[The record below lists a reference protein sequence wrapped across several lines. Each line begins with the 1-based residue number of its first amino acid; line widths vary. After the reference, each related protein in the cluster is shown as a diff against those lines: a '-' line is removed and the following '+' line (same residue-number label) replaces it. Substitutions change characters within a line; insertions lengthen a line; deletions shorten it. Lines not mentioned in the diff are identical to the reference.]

1 MYNINNMQKVLIIED
16 ENLTQQ
22 IYKDALTTEG
32 FAVVQAFSG
41 KQGLTMA
48 KSEQPSIIILDVM
61 LPFGMNGFDVL
72 EELKKDLNLRDIPV
86 LMFTNLDSEEK
97 TALSIGASDYIIKA
111 NTSISEVI
119 KKIKKHIKTP

>member
-1 MYNINNMQKVLIIED
+1 MPTVLIIED
-16 ENLTQQ
+16 DTLIQQ
-22 IYKDALTTEG
+22 IYKEALTFEC
-32 FAVVQAFSG
+32 FEVIQAFSG
-41 KQGLTMA
+41 KEGLAIA
-48 KSEQPSIIILDVM
+48 KSKKPDIIMLDVM

-72 EELKKDLNLRDIPV
+72 EELKKEVNLRDIPV

-119 KKIKKHIKTP
+119 KKIKKYIKPLQV